1 MTPLPTALASSTP
14 PNASA
19 RPCAAEPC
27 KRTPALQRACTL
39 SHPHARKLEST
50 LRAHELKLR
59 STLPVRLRSRL
70 GLLRLAALLVLMADF
85 AQAAPAPTPNVLRIV
100 ADDRGYGDHGS
111 YGGKARTPHLDRLAA
126 EGVRFTD
133 FHSNGSVCS
142 PTRAALLTGR
152 YPHRLGIETALPTDW
167 HDNGLGAPRNRNQVT
182 IAARLRTA
190 GYATAIFGKWH
201 LGKHMDSNPVRH
213 GFDEFRGLTCGCGD
227 YFAKLDRTGVEDWW
241 HNETRVEESGYV
253 TEVLTDHA
261 VRFISE
267 QRDRPFFLYLP
278 HLAIHF
284 PWQTPEDAGRGTR
297 QPGVA
302 FNSNEP
308 GLNSKLGPHE
318 PEEVAQTVVR
328 MIESLDTG
336 VGRVLATL
344 REHGLDER
352 TLVVFTSDNGGY
364 RRYAKAWTQGI
375 SNNGP
380 LRGQKGD
387 VHEGGHR
394 VPSIARWPGRIPAGR
409 VTDATAMS
417 MDLAPTFLEFAG
429 LTAPAAGSPKA
440 FDGVSLVPLLTKG
453 AALPERALF
462 WRHTGPGGPRA
473 VRLGPWKL
481 VQPPGRQPA
490 ELYRLDA
497 DLGET
502 RDLSTAEP
510 KRVAHLQQLL
520 QGWESSLNAAR

>member
-1 MTPLPTALASSTP
+1 MNSPLPAVAHP
-14 PNASA
+14 H
-19 RPCAAEPC
+19 
-27 KRTPALQRACTL
+27 TPALQCAHSRTGLRESRLNKALRTL
-39 SHPHARKLEST
+39 VQP
-50 LRAHELKLR
+50 LKLMAALIPLAGFA
-59 STLPVRLRSRL
+59 T
-70 GLLRLAALLVLMADF
+70 LAA
-85 AQAAPAPTPNVLRIV
+85 AAPPNFILIV
-100 ADDRGYGDHGS
+100 ADDLGYGDLGC
-111 YGGKARTPHLDRLAA
+111 YGGQARTPHLDRLAA
-126 EGVRFTD
+126 EGLRFTD

-167 HDNGLGAPRNRNQVT
+167 DDNGLGAPRNRSEVT
-182 IAARLRTA
+182 LASRLRAA

-201 LGKHMDSNPVRH
+201 LGKHLDSNPVRH

-227 YFAKLDRTGVEDWW
+227 YFTKFDRTGVEDWW
-241 HNETRVEESGYV
+241 HNETRVDESGYV

-261 VRFISE
+261 VRFIGE

-284 PWQTPEDAGRGTR
+284 PWQTPEDADRGTR

-308 GLNSKLGPHE
+308 GPRSKLGPHE
-318 PEEVAQTVVR
+318 PDEVAQTVVR
-328 MIESLDTG
+328 MIESLDAG
-336 VGRVLATL
+336 VGRVLAAL

-352 TLVVFTSDNGGY
+352 TLVFFTSDNGGY
-364 RRYAKAWTQGI
+364 RRYAKAWTHGI

-394 VPSIARWPGRIPAGR
+394 VPGIVRWPGRIPAGR
-409 VTDATAMS
+409 VTAATAMS

-429 LTAPAAGSPKA
+429 LAAPAAGSAKA
-440 FDGVSLVPLLTKG
+440 FDGLSLVPLLTRDG
-453 AALPERALF
+453 PLPERPLF
-462 WRHTGPGGPRA
+462 WRHTGPAGPRA

-481 VQPPGRQPA
+481 VQPPGRKPV
-490 ELYRLDA
+490 ELYRLDT
-497 DLGET
+497 DPGET
-502 RDLSTAEP
+502 QDLSTAEP
-510 KRVAHLQQLL
+510 ERVARLQGLL
-520 QGWESSLNAAR
+520 QDWESSLGAVR

>member
-1 MTPLPTALASSTP
+1 M
-14 PNASA
+14 
-19 RPCAAEPC
+19 
-27 KRTPALQRACTL
+27 LQHCNEL
-39 SHPHARKLEST
+39 KLGST
-50 LRAHELKLR
+50 LRAHKL
-59 STLPVRLRSRL
+59 RLRSPLAARARSWL
-70 GLLRLAALLVLMADF
+70 GLLSLAASQVLLTGF
-85 AQAAPAPTPNVLRIV
+85 AQAAPAVPPNFILIV
-100 ADDRGYGDHGS
+100 ADDLGYGDLGC
-111 YGGKARTPHLDRLAA
+111 YGGQARTPHLDRLAA

-167 HDNGLGAPRNRNQVT
+167 HDNGLGAPRNRGEVT
-182 IAARLRTA
+182 LATRLSAA

-261 VRFISE
+261 VRFIGE
-267 QRDRPFFLYLP
+267 QRHRPFFLYLP

-284 PWQTPEDAGRGTR
+284 PWQTPDDADRGTR

-308 GLNSKLGPHE
+308 GPNSKLGPHT

-328 MIESLDTG
+328 MIESLDAG
-336 VGRVLATL
+336 VGRVLAAL
-344 REHGLDER
+344 REHNLDER

-394 VPSIARWPGRIPAGR
+394 VPGIARWPGRIPAGR
-409 VTDATAMS
+409 VTTATAMS

-429 LTAPAAGSPKA
+429 LDAPATGSAKA
-440 FDGVSLVPLLTKG
+440 FDGVSLVPLLTED
-453 AALPERALF
+453 AALLERALF

-490 ELYRLDA
+490 ELYRLDK
-497 DLGET
+497 DLGEAQD
-502 RDLSTAEP
+502 RATAEP
-510 KRVAHLQQLL
+510 ERVARLQQLL
-520 QGWESSLNAAR
+520 QGWERSLEITR